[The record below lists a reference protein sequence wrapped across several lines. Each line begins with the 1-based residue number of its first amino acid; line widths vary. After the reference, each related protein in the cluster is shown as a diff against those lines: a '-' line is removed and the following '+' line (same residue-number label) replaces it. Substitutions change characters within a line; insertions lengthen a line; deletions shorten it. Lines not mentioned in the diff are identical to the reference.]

1 MPDVTTDMIKY
12 IYICTNSQ
20 QFQTGKKMREHS
32 SFIIFFI
39 LPLLFAVVSLHGQT
53 AIQASTT
60 ADVRAKVLTAVKT
73 SQINF
78 GHYYSGSY
86 NGQLKN
92 NPDGILFV
100 EGSVNEGGD
109 IHYSTS
115 FDVSGNGNTAFAI
128 SFPNSPI
135 TLTNNSVSKTITVG
149 NWKTESIPTLGVDEL
164 PAAYKTVNLD
174 ATLKLGTSEDNPIG
188 LYLGYYTITFG
199 FN

>member
-1 MPDVTTDMIKY
+1 MSDVIKDMPKY
-12 IYICTNSQ
+12 IYICTNVQ
-20 QFQTGKKMREHS
+20 QFQPNERMSARS
-32 SFIIFFI
+32 LLIIFI
-39 LPLLFAVVSLHGQT
+39 LLPVLFTVGRLYGQT

-60 ADVRAKVLTAVKT
+60 ADINATVLTAVKT

-78 GHYYSGSY
+78 GHYYSGTY
-86 NGQLKN
+86 DGQLVN
-92 NPDGILFV
+92 NSDGILFV
-100 EGSVNEGGD
+100 DGDIDQGGD

-135 TLTNNSVSKTITVG
+135 TLTNNSVAQTITVG
-149 NWKTESIPTLGVDEL
+149 NWKTESIPISGVDEL

-174 ATLKLGTSEDNPIG
+174 ATLRLGPTEENPVG
-188 LYLGYYTITFG
+188 MYLGYYTITFG